1 MAEGRGTMTSIANR
15 LAKLEAEINPVA
27 EGRQFT
33 FSGGPPDA
41 DLDAFA
47 LTFGVILT
55 EQDKVIHHT
64 ISAGAEHVGELTLAH
79 CSDEGVM
86 IGYAFT
92 YAKSIMP
99 LDGSDE

>member
-1 MAEGRGTMTSIANR
+1 MSSIETR

-27 EGRQFT
+27 ESRQFI

-64 ISAGAEHVGELTLAH
+64 ISAGTEHVGDLTLAH
-79 CSDEGVM
+79 CSDQSVM
-86 IGYAFT
+86 IDHAFK

-99 LDGSDE
+99 LDEDDK

>member
-1 MAEGRGTMTSIANR
+1 MTSIATR
-15 LAKLEAEINPVA
+15 LAKLESEIKPNA

-33 FSGGPPDA
+33 FAGGPPDA
-41 DLDAFA
+41 DLEAFA

-86 IGYAFT
+86 IDYALA
-92 YAKSIMP
+92 YAKSTMP